1 MKKLLTGILALA
13 MMLSVLVY
21 PGVGTQKAL
30 AAGVDFSVTVSTTS
44 VYSAGEDVDYLFT
57 VSNDSGKTISEVKVK
72 LLLPTTPT
80 GIASMSDISM
90 NSIANTQ
97 QGNDSETIKTKPG
110 TLKFQVSYKDGNGD
124 TQTDTETVTFTTKT
138 STPELAFDRDPDKTI
153 VEKNGTVTVT
163 YTLQNNSDE
172 QITALTLKD
181 NFSTVA
187 IASGITLAANSEQ
200 KVYTKT
206 YTITKDIVSAPTVSY
221 KYAGKSYTKTLD
233 GLTIKVGT
241 AAATVSTTS
250 DKTSVSNGDSVK
262 FTTTIKNTGT
272 NSLSDLTLY
281 DSDNNSVANGISLAS
296 GETKTIDTNLT
307 MTSDKNVFFTLK
319 GKDSNGNSIEI
330 KGNTINITLSNP
342 VTEGLQ
348 VTASADSE
356 SISSGTPVK
365 FTFTIKNTSSGV
377 IKNISVGEEDA
388 EEALTSSISSLAA
401 GASTTLT
408 ATVDNIYQTTDFNFV
423 ARGTNTAGKD
433 VEVAS
438 NSIRIV
444 VDGATQTPAATNYA
458 GINFGSLG
466 TLFTIFIIIIVLIVI
481 SVIVLLVLISKEKKK
496 KKLIAAQRS
505 KQQMQQKRPGM
516 GNGPGNNGNNGK
528 PKY

>member
-1 MKKLLTGILALA
+1 MKKFLTGILAFA
-13 MMLSVLVY
+13 MMLSILVY

-30 AAGVDFSVTVSTTS
+30 AAGVDFSVTASPTTVAS
-44 VYSAGEDVDYLFT
+44 GGEDVDFT
-57 VSNDSGKTISEVKVK
+57 FKVNNTSGGVISNVKVTFNGTDYS
-72 LLLPTTPT
+72 L
-80 GIASMSDISM
+80 G
-90 NSIANTQ
+90 SIADDQT
-97 QGNDSETIKTKPG
+97 GTLPKTFNVKPG
-110 TLKFQVSYKDGNGD
+110 TYSFKLSYD
-124 TQTDTETVTFTTKT
+124 TSSGAQTPITKTVTITQKA
-138 STPELAFDRDPDKTI
+138 STPELAFDRDPDKTV
-153 VEKNGTVTVT
+153 VEKNGTVNVT

-172 QITALTLKD
+172 QITALTIKD

-187 IASGITLAANSEQ
+187 IASAVTLAANSEQ

-221 KYAGKSYTKTLD
+221 KYLGKSYTKTLD

-250 DKTSVSNGDSVK
+250 DKTSVSNGDTVK

-281 DSDNNSVANGISLAS
+281 DSDNNSVANGISLAA
-296 GETKTIDTNLT
+296 GESKTIDANLT

-319 GKDSNGNSIEI
+319 GKDSNGSSIEI

-423 ARGTNTAGKD
+423 ARGTNAAGKD

-444 VDGATQTPAATNYA
+444 VDGATQTPAATNYS

-481 SVIVLLVLISKEKKK
+481 SVIILLVLVSKEKKK

>member
-1 MKKLLTGILALA
+1 MKKFLTGLLAFA

-30 AAGVDFSVTVSTTS
+30 AAGVTFTVTASPTS
-44 VYSAGEDVDYLFT
+44 VASGGEDVEYSFNVT
-57 VSNDSGKTISEVKVK
+57 NNMGETISDVTITLTSDV
-72 LLLPTTPT
+72 
-80 GIASMSDISM
+80 ASMSAITLG
-90 NSIANTQ
+90 SIGDGDQENPSRTV
-97 QGNDSETIKTKPG
+97 KTKPG
-110 TLKFQVSYKDGNGD
+110 TLSFKLSYKNSSG
-124 TQTDTETVTFTTKT
+124 TAQTPITKTVTLTTKA

-172 QITALTLKD
+172 SITALTLKD

-187 IASGITLAANSEQ
+187 IASGLTLAANSEQ

-221 KYAGKSYTKTLD
+221 KYLGKTYTKTLD
-233 GLTIKVGT
+233 ALTIKVGT

-281 DSDNNSVANGISLAS
+281 DSDGNSVANGISIAS
-296 GETKTIDTNLT
+296 GETKTIDTSLT

-319 GKDSNGNSIEI
+319 GKDSNGSNIEI
-330 KGNTINITLSNP
+330 KGNTINVTLSNP

-348 VTASADSE
+348 VTAVADSE

-365 FTFTIKNTSSGV
+365 FTFTIKNTSSST

-388 EEALTSSISSLAA
+388 EEALTSSVSSLAA

-408 ATVDNIYQTTDFNFV
+408 ATVDNIYQTTTFNFV
-423 ARGTNTAGKD
+423 ARGTNTSGKE

-438 NSIRIV
+438 NSIKIV
-444 VDGATQTPAATNYA
+444 VDGATATPVATDA
-458 GINFGSLG
+458 LGFKIGPIG

-481 SVIVLLVLISKEKKK
+481 SVIVLLVLVSKEKKK

-528 PKY
+528 PKH

>member
-1 MKKLLTGILALA
+1 MKKFLTGILAFA

-21 PGVGTQKAL
+21 PGLGTQKAL
-30 AAGVDFSVTVSTTS
+30 AAGVTFSVTASPTS
-44 VYSAGEDVDYLFT
+44 VASGGEDVEYSFN
-57 VSNDSGKTISEVKVK
+57 VANNMGETISDVTIT
-72 LLLPTTPT
+72 LNSTSPD
-80 GIASMSDISM
+80 GIASMSAVTLG
-90 NSIANTQ
+90 SIGD
-97 QGNDSETIKTKPG
+97 GNQENPSRTVKTKPG
-110 TLKFQVSYKDGNGD
+110 TLSFKLSYKNSSG
-124 TQTDTETVTFTTKT
+124 TAQTPITKTVTITQKA
-138 STPELAFDRDPDKTI
+138 STPQLAFDRDPDKTV
-153 VEKNGTVTVT
+153 VEKNGTVNVT

-172 QITALTLKD
+172 SITALTLKD

-187 IASGITLAANSEQ
+187 IASGLTLAANSEQ

-221 KYAGKSYTKTLD
+221 KYLGKSYTKTLD
-233 GLTIKVGT
+233 ALTIKIGT

-250 DKTSVSNGDSVK
+250 DKTSASNGDSVK

-272 NSLSDLTLY
+272 SSLSDLTLY
-281 DSDNNSVANGISLAS
+281 DSDNNSVANGISLAA
-296 GETKTIDTNLT
+296 GETKTIDTNIT

-319 GKDSNGNSIEI
+319 GKDSNGSSIEI
-330 KGNTINITLSNP
+330 KGNTINITLSDP

-365 FTFTIKNTSSGV
+365 FTFTVKNTSSGV

-401 GASTTLT
+401 GASATLT
-408 ATVDNIYQTTDFNFV
+408 ATIDNIYQTTDFNFV

-444 VDGATQTPAATNYA
+444 VDGAAETPVATD
-458 GINFGSLG
+458 SLG
-466 TLFTIFIIIIVLIVI
+466 ARIGPISTLFTIFIVIIVLIVI
-481 SVIVLLVLISKEKKK
+481 SVIVLLVLVSKEKKK